1 MPESEAVP
9 MSCSGVH
16 VEYRL
21 NGITVSTSGQNITA
35 ATYKA
40 TPHNR
45 GHLLEQIETW
55 NNQQP
60 NCQGLDSEYVRAHTP
75 AVAYVEASCSEL
87 RFFQVENMEVPL
99 FTLTREQP
107 RIPTSKHARKPPN
120 PSIERTS
127 PGKPGAASHVK
138 R

>member
-1 MPESEAVP
+1 MWTSITLLLGLVCTPLIAAEPGLLIGNWVMPESEAVP

-45 GHLLEQIETW
+45 GYLLEQIETW

-60 NCQGLDSEYVRAHTP
+60 NSKSSTVNMCEPTRQRLSMSRLPVQNF
-75 AVAYVEASCSEL
+75 AS
-87 RFFQVENMEVPL
+87 F
-99 FTLTREQP
+99 
-107 RIPTSKHARKPPN
+107 KW
-120 PSIERTS
+120 RTWKYLYS
-127 PGKPGAASHVK
+127 L
-138 R
+138 